1 MMKGNK
7 LFLVVTDLCSNAL
20 PLTLPTIIFNF
31 NNTGV
36 VRGCV
41 ILLPSKFE
49 GRKQIELANE
59 RMSVLSPLFDF
70 LIVVNPQKLSREFVK
85 IHNINGFEAFYDE
98 LWKEVAT
105 LTAIV
110 HSSKSLDEVR
120 RNWEKDKSSK
130 ALLQGGALY
139 IIRDKDIDFTIDKKT
154 LLLGVGDAGTGVAEE
169 VHLLGLNN
177 MTVVRLG
184 IGGVRCWGNSYRL
197 DLAGDWNYCNGIDKR
212 YHSCIEFVKK
222 NINVIKYDIEYFLG
236 FDVSCQSDIQIKELE
251 KYSKH
256 GH

>member
-1 MMKGNK
+1 MNGNK

-20 PLTLPTIIFNF
+20 PLTLPTIISNF

-36 VRGCV
+36 VRGCI

-85 IHNINGFEAFYDE
+85 MHNINGFEAFYDE

-120 RNWEKDKSSK
+120 RNW
-130 ALLQGGALY
+130 
-139 IIRDKDIDFTIDKKT
+139 
-154 LLLGVGDAGTGVAEE
+154 
-169 VHLLGLNN
+169 
-177 MTVVRLG
+177 
-184 IGGVRCWGNSYRL
+184 
-197 DLAGDWNYCNGIDKR
+197 
-212 YHSCIEFVKK
+212 
-222 NINVIKYDIEYFLG
+222 
-236 FDVSCQSDIQIKELE
+236 
-251 KYSKH
+251 
-256 GH
+256 

>member
-1 MMKGNK
+1 MNGNK

-20 PLTLPTIIFNF
+20 PLTLPTIISNF

-36 VRGCV
+36 VRGCI

-85 IHNINGFEAFYDE
+85 MHNINGFEAFYDE

-110 HSSKSLDEVR
+110 ILPRVWMKLGEIGR
-120 RNWEKDKSSK
+120 KIKSSK
-130 ALLQGGALY
+130 ASYCRVELY
-139 IIRDKDIDFTIDKKT
+139 ISLEIR
-154 LLLGVGDAGTGVAEE
+154 
-169 VHLLGLNN
+169 
-177 MTVVRLG
+177 
-184 IGGVRCWGNSYRL
+184 Y
-197 DLAGDWNYCNGIDKR
+197 
-212 YHSCIEFVKK
+212 
-222 NINVIKYDIEYFLG
+222 
-236 FDVSCQSDIQIKELE
+236 
-251 KYSKH
+251 
-256 GH
+256 

>member
-1 MMKGNK
+1 MNGNK

-36 VRGCV
+36 VRGCI

-184 IGGVRCWGNSYRL
+184 IGGVRCWGNSHGL
-197 DLAGDWNYCNGIDKR
+197 DLAGSWNYFYGIDKSYR
-212 YHSCIEFVKK
+212 FCIEFVKE
-222 NINVIKYDIEYFLG
+222 NINAIQYDIEYFLG

>member
-1 MMKGNK
+1 MMKGDK

-20 PLTLPTIIFNF
+20 PLTLSTIISNF

-36 VRGCV
+36 VKGCI

-49 GRKQIELANE
+49 RRKQIELANE

-70 LIVVNPQKLSREFVK
+70 LIVVNPQKLSHKFIKRHD
-85 IHNINGFEAFYDE
+85 IDGFTAYYNE
-98 LWKEVAT
+98 LWKETAT

-120 RNWEKDKSSK
+120 VNWEKDKLSK
-130 ALLQGGALY
+130 ALLQCGALY
-139 IIRDKDIDFTIDKKT
+139 IIRDKDIDFTSDKRT
-154 LLLGVGDAGTGVAEE
+154 LLLGIGDAGAGVAED
-169 VHLLGLNN
+169 VYLLGLKN
-177 MTVVRLG
+177 MAVVRLG
-184 IGGVRCWGNSYRL
+184 IGDVRCWGNSYRL
-197 DLAGDWNYCNGIDKR
+197 DLAGDWNYFNGIDKR
-212 YHSCIEFVKK
+212 YRFCIDFVKK
-222 NINVIKYDIEYFLG
+222 NIHAIKYDIEHFLG

-251 KYSKH
+251 EYRVY

>member
-1 MMKGNK
+1 MKGNK

-36 VRGCV
+36 VRGCI

-49 GRKQIELANE
+49 WLKQI
-59 RMSVLSPLFDF
+59 
-70 LIVVNPQKLSREFVK
+70 PQKLSREFVK

>member
-1 MMKGNK
+1 MKGNK

-36 VRGCV
+36 VRGCI

-49 GRKQIELANE
+49 GRKQIELALNE

-110 HSSKSLDEVR
+110 HYF
-120 RNWEKDKSSK
+120 
-130 ALLQGGALY
+130 Q
-139 IIRDKDIDFTIDKKT
+139 
-154 LLLGVGDAGTGVAEE
+154 
-169 VHLLGLNN
+169 
-177 MTVVRLG
+177 
-184 IGGVRCWGNSYRL
+184 
-197 DLAGDWNYCNGIDKR
+197 
-212 YHSCIEFVKK
+212 EF
-222 NINVIKYDIEYFLG
+222 G
-236 FDVSCQSDIQIKELE
+236 
-251 KYSKH
+251 
-256 GH
+256 

>member
-36 VRGCV
+36 VRGCI

-70 LIVVNPQKLSREFVK
+70 LIVVNPQKLSREF
-85 IHNINGFEAFYDE
+85 NGFEAFYDE

>member
-36 VRGCV
+36 VRGCI

-85 IHNINGFEAFYDE
+85 IHNI
-98 LWKEVAT
+98 L
-105 LTAIV
+105 
-110 HSSKSLDEVR
+110 SL
-120 RNWEKDKSSK
+120 
-130 ALLQGGALY
+130 
-139 IIRDKDIDFTIDKKT
+139 IHI
-154 LLLGVGDAGTGVAEE
+154 
-169 VHLLGLNN
+169 
-177 MTVVRLG
+177 
-184 IGGVRCWGNSYRL
+184 
-197 DLAGDWNYCNGIDKR
+197 
-212 YHSCIEFVKK
+212 
-222 NINVIKYDIEYFLG
+222 
-236 FDVSCQSDIQIKELE
+236 
-251 KYSKH
+251 
-256 GH
+256 

>member
-36 VRGCV
+36 VRGCI

-120 RNWEKDKSSK
+120 RK

>member
-36 VRGCV
+36 VRGCI

-105 LTAIV
+105 
-110 HSSKSLDEVR
+110 
-120 RNWEKDKSSK
+120 
-130 ALLQGGALY
+130 Q
-139 IIRDKDIDFTIDKKT
+139 
-154 LLLGVGDAGTGVAEE
+154 
-169 VHLLGLNN
+169 
-177 MTVVRLG
+177 
-184 IGGVRCWGNSYRL
+184 IGRAHV
-197 DLAGDWNYCNGIDKR
+197 
-212 YHSCIEFVKK
+212 
-222 NINVIKYDIEYFLG
+222 
-236 FDVSCQSDIQIKELE
+236 
-251 KYSKH
+251 
-256 GH
+256 

>member
-1 MMKGNK
+1 MNGDK

-20 PLTLPTIIFNF
+20 PLTLPTIISNF

-36 VRGCV
+36 VRGCI

-59 RMSVLSPLFDF
+59 RMSILSPLFDF
-70 LIVVNPQKLSREFVK
+70 LIVVNPQKLSHEFVNM
-85 IHNINGFEAFYDE
+85 HNINGFEAFYDE

-139 IIRDKDIDFTIDKKT
+139 IIRDKDIDFTIDKRT

-177 MTVVRLG
+177 MTVVRLE
-184 IGGVRCWGNSYRL
+184 
-197 DLAGDWNYCNGIDKR
+197 LA
-212 YHSCIEFVKK
+212 V
-222 NINVIKYDIEYFLG
+222 
-236 FDVSCQSDIQIKELE
+236 
-251 KYSKH
+251 
-256 GH
+256 